1 MATIYDTCAGMRAQT
16 QSVGADKL
24 YRDTVL
30 VGGRTST
37 DWDGWTAKANDRAA
51 KRKQC
56 EGGN

>member
-1 MATIYDTCAGMRAQT
+1 MATIYDACAGMGAQT
-16 QSVGADKL
+16 QSVGADN
-24 YRDTVL
+24 YIGTAVL

>member
-1 MATIYDTCAGMRAQT
+1 MMHARVFVLGLSRWALISYIGTA
-16 QSVGADKL
+16 
-24 YRDTVL
+24 VL